1 MAEDFNEEKEEI
13 EISDAEKI
21 SVLLNKVKSL
31 EKLNKSLNNELKRK
45 YSIFYPKSS
54 RMLTADYP
62 EFKKVREFKDI
73 NRGDLLFVWYFACEG
88 SPLIDIQDDKERTL
102 EAMMEAYK
110 KPDIKMQ
117 EKYLAGNFPEKVK
130 IAISKM
136 KSFKIGPRV
145 MAKRMMENTLNN
157 WREVTDID
165 ASDDSYFTG
174 KDGVDWAKKKA
185 FIEAGATISKNI
197 GSVLSQV
204 EGSYAVSEKEQEKEV
219 SDFDN
224 LIEDFHDSTN

>member
-31 EKLNKSLNNELKRK
+31 EKINKNLNDELRRK

-88 SPLIDIQDDKERTL
+88 SPLIDIHDEKERL
-102 EAMMEAYK
+102 
-110 KPDIKMQ
+110 
-117 EKYLAGNFPEKVK
+117 L
-130 IAISKM
+130 
-136 KSFKIGPRV
+136 
-145 MAKRMMENTLNN
+145 
-157 WREVTDID
+157 
-165 ASDDSYFTG
+165 
-174 KDGVDWAKKKA
+174 
-185 FIEAGATISKNI
+185 
-197 GSVLSQV
+197 
-204 EGSYAVSEKEQEKEV
+204 
-219 SDFDN
+219 
-224 LIEDFHDSTN
+224 